1 METPAAHCKE
11 ESELL
16 KLLKEV
22 HEILSKALNSLN
34 GTTPPTHE
42 SSYLCSAADSVCLA
56 ADGYIFLRENGRVNA
71 SKLLIR
77 PMVEAALFASA
88 VVNVKG
94 FYFRK
99 RYSEFV
105 DEGKLRGNAPQMKAQ
120 VKKASSDLAAILQKG
135 DPTYPIKEGAVSV
148 FDAAHAVGMRDVYE
162 IVYRMYCQYTHG
174 SAKAARG
181 EFDGVPNGG
190 ESTFHDGDLKL
201 TVALNTIEALTG
213 ASPGPF
219 FTSVA
224 YRKMKVKYSAK
235 LTSKE
240 EELLQFEDDRT
251 DESLDGLAE
260 RIGSDVGNR
269 VAKRYHR

>member
-1 METPAAHCKE
+1 M
-11 ESELL
+11 
-16 KLLKEV
+16 
-22 HEILSKALNSLN
+22 LSKALNSLN
-34 GTTPPTHE
+34 GITPPTHE

-105 DEGKLRGNAPQMKAQ
+105 EEGKLRGSAPQITAQ
-120 VKKASSDLAAILQKG
+120 TKKASSDLAAILKKG
-135 DPTYPIKEGAVSV
+135 DPTYPIKEARVSV

-174 SAKAARG
+174 NAKATRG
-181 EFDGVPNGG
+181 EFDRLTDPND
-190 ESTFHDGDLKL
+190 TFFAVWCVWQMLVHLPQHTPAK
-201 TVALNTIEALTG
+201 IPALT
-213 ASPGPF
+213 SLEDRL
-219 FTSVA
+219 
-224 YRKMKVKYSAK
+224 YRANNKMLSAF
-235 LTSKE
+235 S
-240 EELLQFEDDRT
+240 
-251 DESLDGLAE
+251 
-260 RIGSDVGNR
+260 
-269 VAKRYHR
+269 